1 MSRKNARQRLSPT
14 FLWVIASA
22 ASLAATSLLHAQFPE
37 LPSRP
42 EKQPSKAPATTKP
55 PTTKPP
61 TTKPSNKP
69 GSQPELWDP
78 NDDNIDP
85 KDPSNGA
92 AGKGN
97 GAKKPADSSTPN
109 PNGDD
114 APTWSVLVA
123 SFAKEDHAEV
133 ARAMRE
139 RLAARYP
146 QLRDAFVE
154 RVGGGSVVLVGRFKG
169 PDDPAAQAKLK
180 EVKAIVSEG
189 RRPFAMAMLTRTSTD
204 SEGAGTLDIRHLRE
218 RFPDVVP
225 LYSLQVAAWSTFGD
239 KGLSPS
245 AIRTAA
251 EKYGK
256 ELRAKGY
263 EAWVHHDGT
272 TNTSIVTVGHFD
284 GNAYDSK
291 STLFAPEVEAL
302 MKRFPRHLLNGEEVL
317 VPVDPRDPKGK
328 TKPQGCRLVEVP
340 R

>member
-22 ASLAATSLLHAQFPE
+22 ASLCATSLLHAQFPD

-42 EKQPSKAPATTKP
+42 EKPATKAPATKKP
-55 PTTKPP
+55 AKPAD
-61 TTKPSNKP
+61 KPA
-69 GSQPELWDP
+69 SQPELWDP
-78 NDDNIDP
+78 NDEIADP
-85 KDPSNGA
+85 KDPSGGT
-92 AGKGN
+92 AGKGKDS
-97 GAKKPADSSTPN
+97 KKPATGAPAN
-109 PNGDD
+109 PSGDD
-114 APTWSVLVA
+114 APAWSVLVA

-204 SEGAGTLDIRHLRE
+204 SEGAGALDIRNLRE

-239 KGLSPS
+239 KGLSPE

-317 VPVDPRDPKGK
+317 IPVDPRDPKGK